1 VYVPGTRK
9 GEAGRV
15 TPVNLG
21 ARQSGLREAKVRL
34 DALKDIV
41 R

>member
-15 TPVNLG
+15 TPVSLG
-21 ARQSGLREAKVRL
+21 VRQSGLKEAKVRL

-41 R
+41 